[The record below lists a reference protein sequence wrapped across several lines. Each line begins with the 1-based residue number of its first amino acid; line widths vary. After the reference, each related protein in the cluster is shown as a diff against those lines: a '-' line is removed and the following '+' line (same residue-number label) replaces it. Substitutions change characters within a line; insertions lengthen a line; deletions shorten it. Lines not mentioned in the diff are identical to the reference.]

1 MCDLWPRRRIFGLFF
16 LIGLSRLI
24 AQPEGQII
32 VIDPTIWPQLQKASA
47 GPDVEGSPG
56 QMYFIDSFLTEVD
69 GPGSAWFGL
78 KIRNTLST
86 AVDIFATT
94 NSDKCAFYLYPDN
107 KRPDLRDAGLNT
119 WNRQK
124 LLKVIYRRQSY
135 QFIRLEP
142 GITQELLIRYPQE
155 QGPAN
160 PGLWLG
166 SKQRFIDFLA
176 LNAFGSIFL
185 QAVILGLLLAILLYH
200 LIMYFIN
207 ADRALLFYNFY
218 SLSLI
223 CSFYSHPSNE
233 LFHLAGLEYSATE
246 HGSLLLQLFS
256 NAAMVIFYLLFS
268 AQFVY
273 THNKELRITRRLKL
287 LAFLFLA
294 DLLAGLAQAVVWGFD
309 YQYQGSAWLQ
319 AWRTARALFFWGTM
333 AYLFTVIIRWI
344 LAKDRILQ
352 FLGLS
357 SLFLIIGGMVFAL
370 LDYDIPPLFS
380 DPANNF
386 RFFQF
391 TCIFQLLAFALL
403 LSYQRHAI
411 EREKAALSALDEA
424 KSRFFAN
431 ISHEFRTP
439 LTLIMGPVSG
449 LLLQDRPPEEQ
460 QQLGFIRRNAQR
472 LLQLVNQLLDLSKL
486 EAGSMSVRPEPVELI
501 RFSRQAFLSFSSLA
515 ESRNIQLAFE
525 ASAAEIW
532 MVFDPDHLE
541 KILSNLLSNAIK
553 YTPENGRVRLII
565 KAGSKDGNV
574 LIQVLDTGIGIPAEA
589 LPHIFDRFY
598 QAPPSPPEGRGGLG
612 LGLSAGIGL
621 ALTKELVEL
630 HGGKIEVSSKPG
642 KGSLFSIS
650 LPLKKVEPPGRFTTA
665 EPSMAA
671 EEPAAAL
678 PAEEARSGADK
689 PLVLIIEDNA
699 DIQSYLK
706 SILADDFQ
714 ITAADD
720 GQAGLEKAIAQ
731 VPDLV
736 VTDVMMPKKD
746 GFAVTETLKAH
757 EATSHIPI
765 IILTGR
771 SSLESR
777 LQGLKADADDYLAK
791 PFDAA
796 ELKARVENLL
806 RNRQRLQKHFSER
819 NFLNLARE
827 KVSSRE
833 EAFLQ
838 KVIAVVEE
846 NLGNEDFTIE
856 ALGQALF
863 MDRTQLYRKLRAL
876 TGKNPSRFIR
886 TYRLQYARQLLE
898 GEAGTASE
906 IAYQTGFREISYF
919 SRCFKEEFGYPPSE
933 AKAKKGK

>member
-1 MCDLWPRRRIFGLFF
+1 MRDFWARRQIFGLFF
-16 LIGLSRLI
+16 LAGLSGLM
-24 AQPEGQII
+24 AQPEGPVLI
-32 VIDPTIWPQLQKASA
+32 IDPATWQQLVHPQEQAPHA
-47 GPDVEGSPG
+47 NGPAEEGAPG
-56 QMYFIDSFLTEVD
+56 RIYPVDSFLTQIG
-69 GPGSAWFGL
+69 GPGDVWLEL
-78 KIRNTLST
+78 KLRNTLSA
-86 AVDIFATT
+86 AVEIFIAA
-94 NSDKCAFYLYPDN
+94 NSDKCTFNMYPGN
-107 KRPDLRDAGLNT
+107 SPPNLRDAGLHS
-119 WNRQK
+119 WSRQK
-124 LLKVIYRRQSY
+124 LLKVIFRRQSY

-142 GITQELLIRYPQE
+142 GITQELLIKYPQE
-155 QGPAN
+155 QGPAH

-166 SKQRFIDFLA
+166 SKRRFIDFLV
-176 LNAFGSIFL
+176 LNAFGSIVL

-207 ADRALLFYNFY
+207 AERALLFYNFY

-246 HGSLLLQLFS
+246 HGSLLLQIVS
-256 NAAMVIFYLLFS
+256 NAAMVIFYLLFC
-268 AQFVY
+268 AQFVQAY
-273 THNKELRITRRLKL
+273 NKEASIPRRLKL

-294 DLLAGLAQAVVWGFD
+294 DLLAGLAQAVIWGFD
-309 YQYQGSAWLQ
+309 YKYQGSAWLL
-319 AWRTARALFFWGTM
+319 AWRTARALFFWGAM

-411 EREKAALSALDEA
+411 EKEKAALSALDEA

-439 LTLIMGPVSG
+439 LTLILGPVSG
-449 LLLQDRPPEEQ
+449 LLRQDRPPKEQ
-460 QQLGFIRRNAQR
+460 QQLGLIRNNAQR
-472 LLQLVNQLLDLSKL
+472 MLRLVNQILDLSKL
-486 EAGSMSVRPEPVELI
+486 EAGSMKVHPEPVELV

-515 ESRNIQLAFE
+515 ESRSIQLDFE
-525 ASAAEIW
+525 ASQAEIW
-532 MVFDPDHLE
+532 VVLDPDHLE
-541 KILSNLLSNAIK
+541 KILANLLSNAIK
-553 YTPENGRVRLII
+553 YTPEKGRVRLAI
-565 KAGSKDGNV
+565 KAGGRNV
-574 LIQVLDTGIGIPAEA
+574 HIQVQDTGIGIREDLAGR
-589 LPHIFDRFY
+589 IFDRFY
-598 QAPPSPPEGRGGLG
+598 QAESAGFTRGLPST
-612 LGLSAGIGL
+612 GIGL
-621 ALTKELVEL
+621 ALTRELTEL

-642 KGSLFSIS
+642 KGSLFSVS
-650 LPLKKVEPPGRFTTA
+650 LPLKKVEPPGRFMPA
-665 EPSMAA
+665 EPSLPA
-671 EEPAAAL
+671 EEPVPAL

-714 ITAADD
+714 IMAADD
-720 GQAGLEKAIAQ
+720 GQAGVEKAIAQ

-736 VTDVMMPKKD
+736 ITDVMMPKKD
-746 GFAVTETLKAH
+746 GFSVTEALKAYQ
-757 EATSHIPI
+757 ATSHIPI

-771 SSLESR
+771 SSLESK

-796 ELKARVENLL
+796 ELKARAENLL

-838 KVIAVVEE
+838 KVVATVEE

-906 IAYQTGFREISYF
+906 IAYQVGFREISYF

-933 AKAKKGK
+933 ARARKGK